1 MPKQPANSAL
11 ASLLLLVMAVLYILS
26 NTWLP
31 IPAWLSGLAGWLAFM
46 LLLIPQPKQF
56 TLFLTL
62 AGVGLL
68 LLLYG
73 WWLGTTP
80 SLEAILLQNN
90 GLIVM
95 LYCISYLK
103 LLTAPQQAIE
113 KKPPTG
119 RLSAIK
125 TMWGVYLLGSVIN
138 ASVLV
143 LVAEQFKMTGAVSR
157 KSITLTGR
165 AFSMPPLWSPFFGAM
180 AVALT
185 YAPEAN
191 LYSIMLVGIPLAL
204 IGMTYTLFDLG
215 GANLHKLRDFI
226 GYPLQVESLWV
237 PAVLASSVIIGHQLW
252 SEVPILLLISAAS
265 IILSSVF
272 VLAKRR
278 QQGIQQLQQHVSNS
292 AALKSRELG
301 LFLGAGMLSVGAQSV
316 LTNFGNFLP
325 FTHISGALLSGLLA
339 GGIVISIMGIHPVV
353 TISII
358 GPFLAQLE
366 GDTNLVAMFYL
377 CLWSLGTVASPFSG
391 TNVIMRSQF
400 GAPGKD
406 LFRWNI
412 GYVGFMWMVVSG
424 VFVVWSRFNHF

>member
-1 MPKQPANSAL
+1 M
-11 ASLLLLVMAVLYILS
+11 
-26 NTWLP
+26 
-31 IPAWLSGLAGWLAFM
+31 
-46 LLLIPQPKQF
+46 
-56 TLFLTL
+56 
-62 AGVGLL
+62 
-68 LLLYG
+68 
-73 WWLGTTP
+73 
-80 SLEAILLQNN
+80 
-90 GLIVM
+90 
-95 LYCISYLK
+95 
-103 LLTAPQQAIE
+103 
-113 KKPPTG
+113 
-119 RLSAIK
+119 
-125 TMWGVYLLGSVIN
+125 
-138 ASVLV
+138 
-143 LVAEQFKMTGAVSR
+143 
-157 KSITLTGR
+157 
-165 AFSMPPLWSPFFGAM
+165 
-180 AVALT
+180 
-185 YAPEAN
+185 
-191 LYSIMLVGIPLAL
+191 
-204 IGMTYTLFDLG
+204 
-215 GANLHKLRDFI
+215 HKLRDFI

-265 IILSSVF
+265 IILSCVF

-292 AALKSRELG
+292 ATLKSRELG

-400 GAPGKD
+400 GTPGKD